1 MAKKKKNTISQN
13 YLENI
18 PVRQEG
24 LRWDTDES
32 GIVTLYVHNKGL
44 MKKITQVLLGKPEY
58 TQVHLD
64 ENGSFIWPLID
75 GEKSILELGDP
86 VKEHFGEKAEPL
98 YPRLAKF
105 FQILESYGFV
115 EFRKKEDDP
124 VTDDPEAS
132 EDKSESETE
141 GSQLIGENGSEEI

>member
-1 MAKKKKNTISQN
+1 MGKKKEVINQN

-24 LRWDTDES
+24 LKWDVDEQ
-32 GIVTLYVHNKGL
+32 GMVTLYVHNTGL
-44 MKKITQVLLGKPEY
+44 MKKITQKLLKKPEY

-75 GEKSILELGDP
+75 GKKNIIELGKI

-115 EFRKKEDDP
+115 SLK
-124 VTDDPEAS
+124 
-132 EDKSESETE
+132 
-141 GSQLIGENGSEEI
+141 

>member
-1 MAKKKKNTISQN
+1 MKKDN

-18 PVRQEG
+18 PMRKEG
-24 LRWDTDES
+24 LRWETDEQ
-32 GIVTLYVHNKGL
+32 GMITLFVHNTGL
-44 MKKITQVLLGKPEY
+44 MKKITQKLFGKPEY

-75 GEKSILELGDP
+75 GKKDIIALGEL

-105 FQILESYGFV
+105 FEILASYGFV
-115 EFRKKEDDP
+115 TFQDNE
-124 VTDDPEAS
+124 
-132 EDKSESETE
+132 
-141 GSQLIGENGSEEI
+141 